1 MSKIIRI
8 FLNFFSL
15 KNINLVACIL
25 LLTFFDN
32 FNFKALYLVK
42 SCLFFYLLIFIWQ
55 NFFYEKV
62 LFITQLSSHLM
73 RKLLKKKLKCYL
85 IDKISAIIRIMA
97 ILWVTHTYSE
107 HIKKTNWEKTYTL
120 LSFIFMCRTR
130 TKESTSNLVHW
141 HPIL

>member
-1 MSKIIRI
+1 MLI
-8 FLNFFSL
+8 FLFRADADLTNSFLWKSAIYHSIKLPFDAQ
-15 KNINLVACIL
+15 VA
-25 LLTFFDN
+25 
-32 FNFKALYLVK
+32 
-42 SCLFFYLLIFIWQ
+42 
-55 NFFYEKV
+55 E
-62 LFITQLSSHLM
+62 
-73 RKLLKKKLKCYL
+73 KKLKCYL